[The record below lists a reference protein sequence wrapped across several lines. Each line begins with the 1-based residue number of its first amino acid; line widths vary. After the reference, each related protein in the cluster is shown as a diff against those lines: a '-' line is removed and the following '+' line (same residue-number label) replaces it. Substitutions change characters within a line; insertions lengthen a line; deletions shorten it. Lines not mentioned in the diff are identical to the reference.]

1 MIWAETYL
9 LSMAVLALTAM
20 GLSSI
25 IISLSIE
32 QLKEGKPK
40 MRTDIPTTKG
50 PWVTIVY
57 FFMIFILSLFP
68 LLLLYLIREAKIQ
81 IPEKVVWQFSSG
93 IVFCSSAFGLLR
105 KIIGFKKLYKKGK
118 PLHNSH
124 LSKRMIISFFLFPI
138 LLSLSILNALFGL
151 GSIYLFIIFIYFI
164 SILTMVGLVMKYVQE
179 RALRETRHI

>member
-93 IVFCSSAFGLLR
+93 RS
-105 KIIGFKKLYKKGK
+105 
-118 PLHNSH
+118 
-124 LSKRMIISFFLFPI
+124 
-138 LLSLSILNALFGL
+138 
-151 GSIYLFIIFIYFI
+151 
-164 SILTMVGLVMKYVQE
+164 
-179 RALRETRHI
+179 